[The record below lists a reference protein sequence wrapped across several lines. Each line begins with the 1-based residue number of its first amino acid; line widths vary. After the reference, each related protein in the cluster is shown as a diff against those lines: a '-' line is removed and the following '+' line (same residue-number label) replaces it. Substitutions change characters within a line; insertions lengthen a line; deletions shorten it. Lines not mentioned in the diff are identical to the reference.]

1 MYFLQLLY
9 IDQYCNFL
17 TQMYNRIYVQSL
29 KLCTKLYP
37 LSSHVSILK
46 ELNRHVHYLNDVH
59 LYNLSLNFTS
69 YFSLFNV
76 KNNYQARK
84 GNFLCF
90 AKIWMS
96 LVELLQVRYKVQN
109 SLFGKQSSRLVFLL
123 YQRQKYLHTL
133 VNSLFQCCFFPFNI
147 VVCEHNELL
156 YHHYK
161 I

>member
-46 ELNRHVHYLNDVH
+46 ELNRHVHCLNDVH
-59 LYNLSLNFTS
+59 WYNLSLNLTS

-84 GNFLCF
+84 GNFLRF

-109 SLFGKQSSRLVFLL
+109 LCFVNKAHGLYFY
-123 YQRQKYLHTL
+123 YQRQIYSHIL
-133 VNSLFQCCFFPFNI
+133 VNHFS
-147 VVCEHNELL
+147 VVSP
-156 YHHYK
+156 K
-161 I
+161 FI

>member
-1 MYFLQLLY
+1 MYKVW
-9 IDQYCNFL
+9 N
-17 TQMYNRIYVQSL
+17 YVL
-29 KLCTKLYP
+29 NCIHW

-46 ELNRHVHYLNDVH
+46 ELNRHVHCLNDVH
-59 LYNLSLNFTS
+59 WYNLSLNLTS

-109 SLFGKQSSRLVFLL
+109 SLFSWLVFLL
-123 YQRQKYLHTL
+123 SKTNIFTHI
-133 VNSLFQCCFFPFNI
+133 SKSFQCCFPQVYI
-147 VVCEHNELL
+147 VVCEHNEPLYLL
-156 YHHYK
+156 YK